1 VLLEQG
7 EVLGRAIGGVGPD
20 RAGGVG
26 VIEHRAKLGAVM
38 GRGVG
43 HAEAAHEAVLAVDAD
58 VVLVAEDRHGNLG
71 LCLPLLTV
79 SGVALATAL
88 DGPAA
93 FGVDLRPPRL
103 RPSRG
108 RAAAEA
114 CLNLP
119 KERYAMTSNSST
131 VVPLCQSDAID
142 DPLTAILRSGARRL
156 LAQAIEAEAETFL
169 ATMKGVQLPD
179 GRERLVRHGLGPE
192 RVIQTG
198 IGPVEVRRVKLRD
211 RGASEGAER
220 IRFTSSILPRWA
232 RRTPS
237 LDALLPILYLR
248 GVSMGDF
255 QEALGALLG
264 RDAPNLSPSVIA
276 RLRGEW
282 EADYAGWQRR
292 DLSARRYVYVW
303 ADGVYLQA
311 RMEPQA
317 ECILVLIGATPEGKK
332 ELVGFQVGMRESAQS
347 WRELLVDLKARGLAI
362 APELATGDGALG
374 FWKAIDEVS
383 PTTRH
388 QRCTVHKTANVLDKL
403 PTSVQ
408 PAAKADLREIWTA
421 PDRATAETAITT
433 FAEKYRAKYEK
444 AATCLVKDRDALLT
458 FYDFPAEH
466 WDHLRTS
473 NPIESVF
480 ATVRHRTVRTKGAL
494 SQDTAR
500 LMVFKLVMAAAK
512 TWRRLKGE
520 NQLPK
525 VVQGVTFRNGVEVT
539 NTPAQNAA

>member
-1 VLLEQG
+1 MMS
-7 EVLGRAIGGVGPD
+7 D
-20 RAGGVG
+20 
-26 VIEHRAKLGAVM
+26 
-38 GRGVG
+38 
-43 HAEAAHEAVLAVDAD
+43 
-58 VVLVAEDRHGNLG
+58 
-71 LCLPLLTV
+71 
-79 SGVALATAL
+79 
-88 DGPAA
+88 
-93 FGVDLRPPRL
+93 
-103 RPSRG
+103 
-108 RAAAEA
+108 
-114 CLNLP
+114 
-119 KERYAMTSNSST
+119 ST
-131 VVPLCQSDAID
+131 VVPLRQPDAVD

-156 LAQAIEAEAETFL
+156 LAEAVEAEAEAFL
-169 ATMKGVQLPD
+169 AEMRTARLAD
-179 GRERLVRHGLGPE
+179 GRERLVRHGHGPE
-192 RVIQTG
+192 RLVQTG
-198 IGPVEVRRVKLRD
+198 IGPVPVQRVKLRD
-211 RGASEGAER
+211 RGTGVEGER

-237 LDALLPILYLR
+237 LDALLPVLYLR

-264 RDAPNLSPSVIA
+264 KEAANLSPSAIA
-276 RLRGEW
+276 RLRDTW
-282 EADYAGWQRR
+282 QADYARWQRR
-292 DLSARRYVYVW
+292 DLAARRYVYIW
-303 ADGVYLQA
+303 ADGIYLQA

-317 ECILVLIGATPEGKK
+317 ECMLVLIGTTPEGRKD
-332 ELVGFQVGMRESAQS
+332 LLGFQVGVRESAQS

-374 FWKAIDEVS
+374 FWKALEEVW

-403 PTSVQ
+403 PKSVQ
-408 PAAKADLREIWTA
+408 PAAKADLREVWMA
-421 PDRATAETAITT
+421 PDRTTAAAAIET
-433 FAEKYRAKYEK
+433 FAEKYGVKYEK
-444 AATCLVKDRDALLT
+444 AVTCLLKDRNALLT

-512 TWRRLKGE
+512 TWRKLKGE

-525 VVQGVTFRNGVEVT
+525 VIQGVTFRNGVEVID
-539 NTPAQNAA
+539 TPEQTAA